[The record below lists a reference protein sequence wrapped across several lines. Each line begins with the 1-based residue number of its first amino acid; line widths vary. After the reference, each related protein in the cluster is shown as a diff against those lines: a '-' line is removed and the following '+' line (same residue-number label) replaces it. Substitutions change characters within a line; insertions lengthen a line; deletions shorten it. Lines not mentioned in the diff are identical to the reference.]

1 MLIKDFAKSPYK
13 IRIYLLG
20 ISGVLILLIA
30 LNYYVLPLIH
40 DYFGFSYSST
50 VSSFFNNIIALVGS
64 SLFASGFYLLLTPS
78 GLSEND
84 INLIYSHDIKG
95 LLKNMVNETERFSYL
110 GHTARWNRSF
120 SLPKLREISNDKKS
134 TRHVDLVII
143 DPNCEASCL
152 YYSQFGHANRDKG
165 GEVKSIHDVRVELI
179 TTYLCCVKENMSP
192 FMEVNLHFTKNI
204 SLFRYDISDNGIL
217 LSKPYK
223 GDPALY
229 FPKGTFF
236 YDSYKQEFNIAK
248 DQSDRVYLERI
259 EVLDYES
266 VKQLLLAADIFDDY
280 MNEDFVDAVWCS
292 YQEMT
297 SPY

>member
-280 MNEDFVDAVWCS
+280 MNENFVDAVWCS

>member
-192 FMEVNLHFTKNI
+192 FMEVNLHFTKNV